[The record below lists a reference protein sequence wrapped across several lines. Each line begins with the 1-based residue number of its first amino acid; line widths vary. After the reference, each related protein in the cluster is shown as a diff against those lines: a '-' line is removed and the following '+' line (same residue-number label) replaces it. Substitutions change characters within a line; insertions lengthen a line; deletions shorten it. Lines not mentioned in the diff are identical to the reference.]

1 MYSSLP
7 THIPATDFLLP
18 SASVFATASM
28 LSLIASVTT
37 DASPEIHGL
46 CASSDFV
53 DPVPVPDAVSV
64 VDDEL
69 DPVDDDDGDEED
81 ERERFAN
88 LHA

>member
-1 MYSSLP
+1 
-7 THIPATDFLLP
+7 
-18 SASVFATASM
+18 M